1 MTNLTGPSQL
11 DSGGIPT
18 GSLKVPGVTALKA
31 IQGGALFTDS
41 LGDDSAPIR
50 TEIAASSKITY
61 AAAAVDLALPATPTY
76 VCTLTGSATK
86 VVKLV
91 RIGVSIHCT
100 ALGVSA
106 FNVRLIKLSSALT
119 GGVAV
124 AMTMVPMDTA
134 IGSMSATALA
144 NNWTTLATGGGAVVG
159 DLMVAKVMPLFVG
172 AQTAT
177 DFPTQQ
183 MPQIVWD
190 FNGPGG
196 PPTLHGVAQ
205 VLAISFGG
213 ATLVATTTFSP
224 FMIFTEE

>member
-1 MTNLTGPSQL
+1 MANLSGSSQL
-11 DSGGIPT
+11 DAGGIPT
-18 GSLKVPGVTALKA
+18 GSVKVPGVAALKA
-31 IQGGALFTDS
+31 IQGGSVFTDS

-50 TEIAASSKITY
+50 SEIAASSKNTY

-91 RIGVSIHCT
+91 RVGVSIHCT

-119 GGVAV
+119 GGTPVS
-124 AMTMVPMDTA
+124 MTMVPTDA
-134 IGSMSATALA
+134 GPGVAATALA
-144 NNWTTLATGGGAVVG
+144 QNWTALATGGGAVVG
-159 DLMVAKVMPLFVG
+159 DLMVAKVLPMFVG
-172 AQTAT
+172 PQTAT

-183 MPQIVWD
+183 MPQVVWD

-196 PPTLHGVAQ
+196 PPTLRSAAQ

>member
-1 MTNLTGPSQL
+1 MANLTGASQL
-11 DSGGIPT
+11 DSTGIPT
-18 GSLKVPGVTALKA
+18 GSLKVPGVTLLKA
-31 IQGGALFTDS
+31 IQGGALFTDT
-41 LGDDSAPIR
+41 LGDDSAPLR
-50 TEIAASSKITY
+50 AEIVAASRSTF

-86 VVKLV
+86 LVKLV

-106 FNVRLIKLSSALT
+106 FNVRMIKLSSALT

-124 AMTMVPMDTA
+124 AMTMVPMDA
-134 IGSMSATALA
+134 GPGVAATALA
-144 NNWTTLATGGGAVVG
+144 QNWTTLATGGGAVVG
-159 DLMVAKVMPLFVG
+159 DLMVAKVMPMWVG
-172 AQTAT
+172 AMTGT
-177 DFPTQQ
+177 DFPQQQ

-196 PPTLHGVAQ
+196 PPTLRGVAQ

-224 FMIFTEE
+224 FVIWTEE

>member
-1 MTNLTGPSQL
+1 MPNLTGPSQL
-11 DSGGIPT
+11 DSTGIPV
-18 GSLKVPGVTALKA
+18 GSVKVPGTTALKA
-31 IQGGALFTDS
+31 FQGGAIFTDAG
-41 LGDDSAPIR
+41 GDDSAPLR
-50 TEIAASSKITY
+50 VELTASSKVTY
-61 AAAAVDLALPATPTY
+61 AAAAVDLALAATPTY

-86 VVKLV
+86 LVKLV

-119 GGVAV
+119 GGTPV
-124 AMTMVPMDTA
+124 AMTMVPMDS
-134 IGSMSATALA
+134 GSGAATALA
-144 NNWTTLATGGGAVVG
+144 QNWTVTATGGGAVVG
-159 DLMVAKVMPLFVG
+159 DLMAAKVMPMWVG
-172 AQTAT
+172 AMTAT
-177 DFPTQQ
+177 DYPQQQ

-196 PPTLHGVAQ
+196 PPTLRGVAQ